1 MSDDVGSIVHRLRR
15 LGVELSQIEGKAAV
29 QKLPKSM
36 GETLSAFANGGGDL
50 VILGLDEKN
59 GFIPTQ
65 QVR

>member
-15 LGVELSQIEGKAAV
+15 LGVEPSQIEVNGAV

-36 GETLSAFANGGGDL
+36 GETLSAFANGAGDL
-50 VILGLDEKN
+50 AILGLDEEN